1 HTRVVCCPH
10 AAIYTVF
17 PYTTLFRSYSRRPVT
32 KLSDTSAVIMMFR
45 ITCLFGS
52 LLWPSERFG
61 PATLGRNSA
70 NYSCGRD
77 LRLCTS
83 TRSEEHTSELQSRV
97 DLVCRLMLEKK

>member
-1 HTRVVCCPH
+1 MPH
-10 AAIYTVF
+10 SETNTI
-17 PYTTLFRSYSRRPVT
+17 YSRRPVT

-83 TRSEEHTSELQSRV
+83 TTPF
-97 DLVCRLMLEKK
+97 